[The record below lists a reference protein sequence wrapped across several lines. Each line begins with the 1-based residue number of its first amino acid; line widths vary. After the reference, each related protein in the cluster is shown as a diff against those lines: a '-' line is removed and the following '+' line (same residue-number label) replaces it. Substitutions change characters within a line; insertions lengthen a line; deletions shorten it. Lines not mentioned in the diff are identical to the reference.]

1 MIHGESLG
9 VHQWSRLKEVKNT
22 QRKNNSTAP
31 DNFSLSSRVCSCIAE
46 NIETVEKE
54 KQHNGHRNILKGK
67 KTSFISVF
75 LTGSFSLLKAVH
87 VVFNDL

>member
-1 MIHGESLG
+1 
-9 VHQWSRLKEVKNT
+9 
-22 QRKNNSTAP
+22 
-31 DNFSLSSRVCSCIAE
+31 VCSCIAE
-46 NIETVEKE
+46 NIETVEEE